1 MFGNVVLI
9 NKISIEHKVQI
20 FSKLHLFSNLPL
32 PSHRLKKLP
41 SRKWKQDEWGIRIFS
56 RSFHIIP
63 CVLFYFRRRYMY
75 KMFSEWET
83 KYIIWYL
90 FIIQNETHIF
100 WLLEIE
106 PKDLYSILSDPPTFL
121 SIFARCRLRY
131 VYDQIKGAWINWQK
145 MINLM

>member
-1 MFGNVVLI
+1 MFEVSFIFKFALTIASTEKTAFKKMETRWMGNKNIFLVPF
-9 NKISIEHKVQI
+9 ISYRVSKFILDENI
-20 FSKLHLFSNLPL
+20 FITL
-32 PSHRLKKLP
+32 R
-41 SRKWKQDEWGIRIFS
+41 
-56 RSFHIIP
+56 
-63 CVLFYFRRRYMY
+63 
-75 KMFSEWET
+75 SEWET

-121 SIFARCRLRY
+121 SIFACCHLRY

>member
-1 MFGNVVLI
+1 MIQSLNIFEIPFIFVFALTITPTEKIAFKKMETRWMGNKNIFLVPFISYRVSIFILEENTFRKLI
-9 NKISIEHKVQI
+9 
-20 FSKLHLFSNLPL
+20 F
-32 PSHRLKKLP
+32 
-41 SRKWKQDEWGIRIFS
+41 
-56 RSFHIIP
+56 
-63 CVLFYFRRRYMY
+63 
-75 KMFSEWET
+75 EWET

-121 SIFARCRLRY
+121 SIFVRCRLRY